1 MKCYRT
7 ERFLFI
13 KPLEQIK
20 LSLILNSENGRCVI
34 SHLGFFFNLNKWNEN
49 HFPSGDSK
57 LFFATYE
64 TTATTAITGATS
76 TATAATA
83 QQQQQL
89 HNSNCTTATATQ
101 YDSECSKGYQR
112 WQRVPFY
119 YYFSFSFSFFSAFCP
134 TVRVVEIDQ
143 RSIQPT
149 IKPSNHLTDLQA
161 GWENSENIAK
171 NCSACFQFFF
181 LPISIFFSR
190 VLKLHKWLNMGKL
203 SSHRRITS

>member
-1 MKCYRT
+1 MECYRT

-89 HNSNCTTATATQ
+89 HNSNCNAIRLWVQQGVSTLTACA
-101 YDSECSKGYQR
+101 
-112 WQRVPFY
+112 VLLLFL
-119 YYFSFSFSFFSAFCP
+119 FLFLFFSAFCP

-171 NCSACFQFFF
+171 NCSACSQFFF
-181 LPISIFFSR
+181 FSPFR
-190 VLKLHKWLNMGKL
+190 YFSVAF
-203 SSHRRITS
+203 